1 MNSTFEIYKLFA
13 SVFTYPNEEVRSK
26 IDELHNLLDKSY
38 PDVSEVMND
47 FFEFTKTV
55 SKWKWEELFTR
66 TFDVQAITTL
76 DIGYV
81 LFGDDYKRGELLVNL
96 NKEHQEAGNDCGNE
110 LADNLANLLRLI
122 PRMQNAEIRNELVEI
137 IIIPA
142 LDKILSE
149 FNAESVSMKN
159 KIYKRQHKTIIDQS
173 EDYGR
178 IYLKPLTAINE
189 ILKKDFN
196 YIKPNNDLSSNSF
209 TKSIKTEIE
218 ID

>member
-38 PDVSEVMND
+38 PDASEVMND

-55 SKWKWEELFTR
+55 SKRKWEELFTR

-142 LDKILSE
+142 LDKIISE
-149 FNAESVSMKN
+149 FNAESVNMKN

-196 YIKPNNDLSSNSF
+196 YIKPNDELSSNSF